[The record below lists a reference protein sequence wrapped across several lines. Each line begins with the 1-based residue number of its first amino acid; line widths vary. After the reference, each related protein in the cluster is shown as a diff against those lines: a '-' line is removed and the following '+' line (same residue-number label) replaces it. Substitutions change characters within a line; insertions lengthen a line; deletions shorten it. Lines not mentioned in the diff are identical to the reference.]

1 MTLDL
6 LAQGAATIAGSAPI
20 IKKSRANQM
29 TISDFLLSNYFDRLE
44 DIANHGIS
52 GGTVS
57 ELIWHNDI
65 DDFYNEHKE
74 EIDALVEDIF
84 YDLYVGQPEE
94 WFKMAKRIGYDIIN
108 IDDARR
114 FYVAL
119 TVEITAQNLIN
130 QN

>member
-1 MTLDL
+1 
-6 LAQGAATIAGSAPI
+6 
-20 IKKSRANQM
+20 M
-29 TISDFLLSNYFDRLE
+29 TISDFLLSNYSDRLE

-52 GGTVS
+52 VGTVS

-74 EIDALVEDIF
+74 EIDALVEDVF